1 MNPKISVVT
10 ATYNS
15 AKTIRE
21 AVLSVS
27 AQTAPAFE
35 HIIIDGNSTDST
47 LDVIRSCNVEGLDIS
62 SEPDSG
68 IYDALN
74 KGIIKA
80 SGDLIMLLHSDDF
93 LPSKYL
99 FEKIQNLWAEKDF
112 DILYSDLSYVS
123 SKNKLHVIRHWR
135 AGEFNS
141 QDLSLGWMPP
151 HPTMFIKKE
160 IYDNYGLFDT
170 TYRISADYEFI
181 LRILSLG
188 SIVCY
193 YSSEVGYIMR
203 MGGES
208 NRNFRNLLEK
218 TKEDYRA
225 ASNYFPAPI
234 LTIIFK
240 NVRKIKQFWS
250 RG

>member
-1 MNPKISVVT
+1 VNPKISVVT

-15 AKTIRE
+15 ATTIRE
-21 AVLSVS
+21 AVLSV
-27 AQTAPAFE
+27 AEQTVPAFE

-47 LDVIRSCNVEGLDIS
+47 LDVVRACNVDGLDVF

-74 KGIIKA
+74 KGIKKA

-93 LPSKYL
+93 LPSKDL
-99 FEKIQNLWAEKDF
+99 FEKIQKLWAEKDF
-112 DILYSDLSYVS
+112 DVLYSDLSYVS
-123 SKNKLHVIRHWR
+123 SKNKLHVIRYWR
-135 AGEFNS
+135 AGDFNS
-141 QDLSLGWMPP
+141 QDLFFGWMPP

-160 IYDNYGLFDT
+160 IYDKYGLFDT

-181 LRILSLG
+181 LRILSLD
-188 SIVCY
+188 SIVCH
-193 YSSEVGYIMR
+193 YSSELGYIMR

-225 ASNYFPAPI
+225 ASKYFPAPI

-240 NVRKIKQFWS
+240 NIRKIKQFWS
-250 RG
+250 RD